1 MEYYEDPTC
10 CAPPEP
16 APVEICEPAP
26 LPSIEPPAYEPPA
39 AEIFPDLPVAPVADV
54 AAAPAAPVTT
64 VAEAPAAGA
73 VPEAYQPVAD
83 APLDAGTLLGPST
96 VGGSAE
102 TGSWVGGAPDL
113 SGSGYVGGAPDLS
126 GSGFV
131 GGTPDL
137 SGSGYVGGTPDL
149 SAGTTIGGSTPDLG
163 GIRVEY
169 SGTSVEPFEI
179 PVTPGPFNAV
189 AQNIFN
195 AHNAAIVD
203 SALGGSGST
212 GTPAP
217 WMPGFDSDHDG
228 VLNERDANPRDRF
241 S

>member
-1 MEYYEDPTC
+1 MEFYEDPNY

-26 LPSIEPPAYEPPA
+26 LPFVEPPAYEPPA
-39 AEIFPDLPVAPVADV
+39 AEIFPDVPAAPVVDLP
-54 AAAPAAPVTT
+54 AAPAAPIV
-64 VAEAPAAGA
+64 EAPMPAAA
-73 VPEAYQPVAD
+73 PETVLPVAD
-83 APLDAGTLLGPST
+83 APLSSGTLLGPST
-96 VGGSAE
+96 VGGSTE
-102 TGSWVGGAPDL
+102 TGSWIGGAPDL
-113 SGSGYVGGAPDLS
+113 SASGYVGGSPDLS
-126 GSGFV
+126 A
-131 GGTPDL
+131 
-137 SGSGYVGGTPDL
+137 SGYVGGSPDL
-149 SAGTTIGGSTPDLG
+149 GASTTLGGTTPDLG

-169 SGTSVEPFEI
+169 NGMPVAPFDI

-189 AQNIFN
+189 AQNILN

-241 S
+241 EA